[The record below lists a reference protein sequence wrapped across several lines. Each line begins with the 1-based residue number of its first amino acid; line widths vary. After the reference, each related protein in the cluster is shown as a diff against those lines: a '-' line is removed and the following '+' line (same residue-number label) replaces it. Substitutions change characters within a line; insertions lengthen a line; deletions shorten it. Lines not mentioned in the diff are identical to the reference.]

1 MKVLIITYYW
11 CPAGGSGV
19 QRWLKFAKYLTDFGI
34 TPIIYAPENANYPTI
49 DEKLAEEV
57 PNVEVIKQPIFNPQ
71 DLLPKKKQKSGV
83 ANINKGGFLSWV
95 RGNFFIP
102 DAKIFWVKPSVKFLE
117 KYIKKH
123 NIDVIISS
131 GPPHSMHLIA
141 EKLKQKTNIKWIADF
156 RDPWTTLYYAED
168 FNLSNYAKR
177 KNEKLEEKVLQNTD
191 VVLTVSKTIAE
202 ELKVKS
208 KKVEII
214 SNGYDDEVLS
224 ISNQLDKK
232 FSISHIGLLPR
243 QSNPKLLWEVLQEI
257 STENK
262 QFKND
267 LEISLTGNI
276 SEETILEISKNG
288 LKNNLKL
295 NGYVSHKKAIELQKQ
310 AQVLLLLIPKTENSK
325 GILTGKIF
333 EYITSN
339 RPILAIGDEKGD
351 LAEILSDTKTG
362 ILVDFEDKTKLK
374 SVILDFYNQYLQ
386 GKLKATPQ
394 NIEQYHRKKLTEKLA
409 LIIKKL
415 SGNNI

>member
-11 CPAGGSGV
+11 CPSGGSGV
-19 QRWLKFAKYLTDFGI
+19 QRWLKFAKYLPDFGI
-34 TPIIYAPENANYPTI
+34 TPIIYAPKNANYPTI

-57 PNVEVIKQPIFNPQ
+57 KNVKVIRQPIFNPQ
-71 DLLPKKKQKSGV
+71 DLLPRKKQKSGV
-83 ANINKGGFLSWV
+83 ANINKGGFLSWI

-117 KYIKKH
+117 KYIKEN
-123 NIDVIISS
+123 NIDVVISS

-141 EKLKQKTNIKWIADF
+141 EKLKQKMGVKWIADF

-177 KNEKLEEKVLQNTD
+177 KNQKLEEKVLQNAD
-191 VVLTVSKTIAE
+191 VVLTVSKTIAQ
-202 ELKVKS
+202 ELKIKAN
-208 KKVEII
+208 KVEII
-214 SNGYDDEVLS
+214 SNGYDDEVLNT
-224 ISNQLDKK
+224 SNQLDEK

-262 QFKND
+262 QFKNN
-267 LEISLTGNI
+267 LEISLTGNV
-276 SEETILEISKNG
+276 SEETITKITKNG
-288 LKNNLKL
+288 LENNLKL

-310 AQVLLLLIPKTENSK
+310 AQVLLLLIPKTKNSK

-333 EYITSN
+333 EYISSN

-351 LAEILSDTKTG
+351 LAEILSNTKTG

-374 SVILDFYNQYLQ
+374 SVILEFYNGYLQ
-386 GKLKATPQ
+386 GKLKVNPE
-394 NIEQYHRKKLTEKLA
+394 NIEQYHRKKLTEKLSK
-409 LIIKKL
+409 IINKL
-415 SGNNI
+415 

>member
-83 ANINKGGFLSWV
+83 ANINKGGFLSWI

-117 KYIKKH
+117 KYIKNH

-141 EKLKQKTNIKWIADF
+141 EKLKQKTKVKWIADF
-156 RDPWTTLYYAED
+156 RDPWTTLYYAKD

-177 KNEKLEEKVLQNTD
+177 KNQKLEENVLQNAD
-191 VVLTVSKTIAE
+191 VVLTVSKTIKE
-202 ELKVKS
+202 ELKQKANR
-208 KKVEII
+208 VEII
-214 SNGYDDEVLS
+214 SNGYDNEVLN
-224 ISNQLDKK
+224 ISNQLDNK

-243 QSNPKLLWEVLQEI
+243 QSNPKILWEVLQEI

-262 QFKND
+262 QFKKD
-267 LEISLTGNI
+267 LEISLTGNV
-276 SEETILEISKNG
+276 SEETISEISKNK
-288 LKNNLKL
+288 LENNLKL

-310 AQVLLLLIPKTENSK
+310 AQILLLLIPKTKNSK
-325 GILTGKIF
+325 GILTGKVF

-351 LAEILSDTKTG
+351 LAEILSETKTG
-362 ILVDFEDKTKLK
+362 ILIDFEDKTKLK
-374 SVILDFYNQYLQ
+374 SVILDFYNEYLQ
-386 GKLKATPQ
+386 GKLKVTPQ
-394 NIEQYHRKKLTEKLA
+394 NIEQYHRKKLTEKLSK
-409 LIIKKL
+409 IINKL
-415 SGNNI
+415 